1 MVMVGGRDPRRMMC
15 WSYNVMVSGENGRW
29 RSEVNGMRNEM
40 KGREEEQSEV
50 GEEMVC
56 RI

>member
-1 MVMVGGRDPRRMMC
+1 VVRKVR
-15 WSYNVMVSGENGRW
+15 E
-29 RSEVNGMRNEM
+29 RSEVNGKWNEM

>member
-1 MVMVGGRDPRRMMC
+1 MVLTEC
-15 WSYNVMVSGENGRW
+15 
-29 RSEVNGMRNEM
+29 EVNGMRNEM